1 MREEGY
7 YWCLY
12 NGEWDIYFYGVEKN
26 NFIHLGIW
34 RFRPDEFTVIDERQ
48 IKREEL

>member
-12 NGEWDIYFYGVEKN
+12 YGEWDIFYWNSQYKS
-26 NFIHLGIW
+26 FISIGDMI
-34 RFRPDEFTVIDERQ
+34 FKDEEFTEIDERQ